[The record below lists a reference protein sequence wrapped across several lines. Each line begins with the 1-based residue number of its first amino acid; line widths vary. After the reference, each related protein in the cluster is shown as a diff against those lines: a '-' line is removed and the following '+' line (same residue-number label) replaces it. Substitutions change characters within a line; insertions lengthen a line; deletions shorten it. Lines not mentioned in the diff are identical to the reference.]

1 MPDDSAIPIPSSF
14 SPTGLLVVD
23 KPIGM
28 SSMHVCRIVRRR
40 LVNAGAPKRVKV
52 GHAGSLDPLATG
64 VLIILIGRAT
74 RLCESIMHG
83 RKRYVA
89 TVDLA
94 HRSDTH
100 DYEGTLE
107 PVAVEHPPTRDQVA
121 AALARFVGPIQ
132 QTPPIHSALKIAGE
146 SAYKRAR
153 RGEDIQMK
161 PRTITIHAI
170 DLIDY
175 DFPTLTIDVA
185 CGRGTYIRS
194 LARDIGVALDTGGT
208 LASLRRTAVGPF
220 LIDHAKPIDG
230 GVPDPLT
237 QSDLIPMD
245 SLNLDE
251 TGDQES

>member
-107 PVAVEHPPTRDQVA
+107 PSAVEHPPTRDQVA
-121 AALARFVGPIQ
+121 AALARFVCPIQ
-132 QTPPIHSALKIAGE
+132 TSPPTYRPLKNTSEAAQKRAPPPDPPSTPPRHPPHST
-146 SAYKRAR
+146 AR
-153 RGEDIQMK
+153 H
-161 PRTITIHAI
+161 PR
-170 DLIDY
+170 
-175 DFPTLTIDVA
+175 
-185 CGRGTYIRS
+185 
-194 LARDIGVALDTGGT
+194 LA
-208 LASLRRTAVGPF
+208 
-220 LIDHAKPIDG
+220 
-230 GVPDPLT
+230 
-237 QSDLIPMD
+237 
-245 SLNLDE
+245 
-251 TGDQES
+251 DQ